1 MTRIRPKSLFFRNS
15 RANFVAKERS
25 MSKAFISLLVFCL
38 FGTMIGQ
45 SQDISAKQIIEKANN
60 LTLGKSAKGEM
71 EMTIERPSW
80 SRTISMKTWSLGRE
94 FSLIYI
100 TQPARDRGQVFL
112 KRQSEMWNWMPTV
125 SRMIKIPSSMMGQS
139 WMGSDFTNDD
149 LVRMNSIVE
158 DYDHSIM
165 SEETI
170 NGYPCWKVQLIPKEE
185 AAVVWGKLV
194 VWVAKDEFYTMK
206 QESYDED
213 MLKVNTMTAS
223 DIKQMGDRKLPARME
238 LIPADKKNQKTII
251 VTKWQEF
258 GIDITEDFF
267 SQQNMKRI
275 R

>member
-1 MTRIRPKSLFFRNS
+1 MMKKLC
-15 RANFVAKERS
+15 
-25 MSKAFISLLVFCL
+25 FILMMVFSWVTI
-38 FGTMIGQ
+38 FA
-45 SQDISAKQIIEKANN
+45 QDLTAKQIIEKANN
-60 LTLGKSAKGEM
+60 LTLGRSAKGEM

-94 FSLIYI
+94 YSLIYI
-100 TQPARDRGQVFL
+100 TSPARDKGQVFL
-112 KRQSEMWNWMPTV
+112 KRKTEMWNWMPTV
-125 SRMIKIPSSMMGQS
+125 SRMMKIPSSMMGQS

-158 DYDHSIM
+158 DYTHKILA
-165 SEETI
+165 EENI
-170 NGYPCWKVQLIPKEE
+170 GGFDCYKIELIPKED

-194 VWVAKDEFYTMK
+194 VWVAKDEYYTMK
-206 QESYDED
+206 QMNYDED
-213 MLKVNTMTAS
+213 MILVNSMTS
-223 DIKQMGDRKLPARME
+223 SEVKQMGDRKLPSKME

-258 GIDITEDFF
+258 NVDLDEGFF